1 MRTWAGRVRRMRASD
16 YLTATEVLALAVW
29 VEIAIR
35 VMPFSRVLERMTPA
49 SSPVADEAAV
59 ADAAAVANEYRRLLR
74 FVTVAYDVLPLP
86 ATCLRRSLVLYALLE
101 RRGVSSRL
109 RFGVA
114 KRGPALAAHAW
125 VECDGVARD
134 EGTGRYSELRELS
147 LSPRP

>member
-16 YLTATEVLALAVW
+16 YLTAAEVLALAVW

-35 VMPFSRVLERMTPA
+35 VMPFSRVLERMTRA
-49 SSPVADEAAV
+49 SSPVA
-59 ADAAAVANEYRRLLR
+59 AAAASANEYRRLLG

-101 RRGVSSRL
+101 RRGVPSRL

-114 KRGPALAAHAW
+114 KRGPAFAAHAW